1 MRIGIV
7 GGGIAGLTAGYRL
20 SQAGHSVAVFEALA
34 EVGGQAGTFPI
45 EGTRLEYYYHH
56 LFPSDAA
63 AIGLIEEL
71 GLGPKLTWLNSK
83 MGYFYGGH
91 IYDFVTPLDLL
102 RFKPLPLFS
111 RLILGLQ
118 TLWLQRF
125 GDWHKLEQITAKEW
139 VLRWGGQ
146 AIYDV
151 LWGAL
156 LRAKYGK
163 YADEVSMAWL
173 WGKLKVR
180 RSLKGRGIAKELLGY
195 VEGSFQVLIDEL
207 ARRVTQRGGEI
218 HVNAPVE
225 RIIVRDGKATGVR
238 LVSAEFDGFD
248 AVVGTVPSFAFAK
261 MVPKL
266 PPEYSRLLTDLV
278 YLCAACLVLKMNR
291 SLSRIYWLNISDRD
305 IPFVGAIE
313 HTNYMA
319 PRHYGDKHVLYLS
332 NYLSRDHPLYSL
344 TAEELLREYLPHIRK
359 INPDFDLGWV
369 EELWL
374 FKDEAAQP
382 VIRCGYSARIPD
394 HRTPIPGLYLANT
407 TQIYPE
413 DRGMNYSVRLGRK
426 IAGIVAQ
433 DTTGK

>member
-1 MRIGIV
+1 VRIAII
-7 GGGIAGLTAGYRL
+7 GGGVTGLTAGYELAKR
-20 SQAGHSVAVFEALA
+20 GYEVHIFEKEREL
-34 EVGGQAGTFPI
+34 GGQAGTFPI
-45 EGTRLEYYYHH
+45 EGTRLERFYHH
-56 LFPSDAA
+56 LFLSDVD
-63 AIGLIEEL
+63 ITNLIAEL
-71 GLGPKLTWLNSK
+71 GLAQRMRWLESK
-83 MGYFYGGH
+83 VGFFH
-91 IYDFVTPLDLL
+91 RRRIYDFVTPMDLL
-102 RFKPLPLFS
+102 RFKPLSLFD
-111 RLILGLQ
+111 RVRLGLL
-118 TLWLQRF
+118 TLYLQGTNNWRA
-125 GDWHKLEQITAKEW
+125 LERITAVEW
-139 VLRWGGQ
+139 VQRYAGPRIYETVWGP
-146 AIYDV
+146 
-151 LWGAL
+151 L
-156 LRAKYGK
+156 LRGK
-163 YADEVSMAWL
+163 FGEHADEVSMAWL

-266 PPEYSRLLTDLV
+266 PPEYARLLTDLV

>member
-1 MRIGIV
+1 MRIAII
-7 GGGIAGLTAGYRL
+7 GGGVTGLTAGYELAKR
-20 SQAGHSVAVFEALA
+20 GYEVHIFEKEREL
-34 EVGGQAGTFPI
+34 GGQAGTFPI
-45 EGTRLEYYYHH
+45 EGTRLERFYHH
-56 LFPSDAA
+56 LFLSDVD
-63 AIGLIEEL
+63 ITNLIAEL
-71 GLGPKLTWLNSK
+71 GLAQRMRWLESK
-83 MGYFYGGH
+83 VGFFH
-91 IYDFVTPLDLL
+91 RRRIYDFVTPMDLL
-102 RFKPLPLFS
+102 RFKPLSLFD
-111 RLILGLQ
+111 RVRLGLL
-118 TLWLQRF
+118 TLYLQGTNNWRA
-125 GDWHKLEQITAKEW
+125 LERITAVEW
-139 VLRWGGQ
+139 VQRYAGPRIYETVWGP
-146 AIYDV
+146 
-151 LWGAL
+151 L
-156 LRAKYGK
+156 LRGK
-163 YADEVSMAWL
+163 FGEHADEVSMAWL

-225 RIIVRDGKATGVR
+225 RIIVRDGKAAGVR

-248 AVVGTVPSFAFAK
+248 AVIGTVPSLAFAK